1 MSGDLKVT
9 EITNSFMTVRFPSI
23 PGAGEYEQACALEG
37 GGWTPISSPREI
49 NVSRHWPDPHYL
61 VTFQRAV
68 PLAEPAPIPGREDRK
83 TMVRHCIHHLRS
95 LLDSEKDFEESSLV
109 ATKAYEALEKL

>member
-1 MSGDLKVT
+1 MSIDLQVT
-9 EITNSFMTVRFPSI
+9 EITDNFMTVQFPKK
-23 PGAGEYEQACALEG
+23 PGAKEYEEAHGFEG
-37 GGWTPISSPREI
+37 GCWTPISNPREI
-49 NVSRHWPDPHYL
+49 SVNGHWPDPRYL

-68 PLAEPAPIPGREDRK
+68 PLAEPVPIPGREDRK

-109 ATKAYEALEKL
+109 ANKAYEALEKL